1 MTSCRTEQISHDGG
15 DGREPSGATGDR
27 QRRSQQANELLAAAS
42 TATDAAERKR
52 LLDAAVLLQM
62 PLARGLARAHA
73 GKGIPVEDLEQVAC
87 LALIRAARRFD
98 PGKHADFLA
107 YAVPTIRGELKK
119 YFRDHGWT
127 VRPPRHI
134 QELQPRAAAART
146 DLRQRLGRE
155 PSVREIAHAVGEEA
169 PAVDE
174 ALGATG
180 CFQPHSLDRPLTSES
195 TETVIDLMP
204 GDGDESAREAVE
216 ARVILAPVV
225 RRLKERD
232 RRILRMRFVG
242 NCTQQQIAEE
252 IGVTQM
258 QVSRLLNRI
267 LRDLRRELA

>member
-1 MTSCRTEQISHDGG
+1 MTTTPTEPISQDRGA
-15 DGREPSGATGDR
+15 DEEPSAVARER
-27 QRRSQQANELLAAAS
+27 QHRSTQANELLVAAS
-42 TATDAAERKR
+42 SASDRAERRR
-52 LLDAAVLLQM
+52 LVDAAVLLQM

-73 GKGIPVEDLEQVAC
+73 GKGIALEDLEQVAC
-87 LALIRAARRFD
+87 LALIRAAHRFD
-98 PGKHADFLA
+98 PGKHTDFLA

-119 YFRDHGWT
+119 HFRDHGWT
-127 VRPPRHI
+127 VRPPRHL
-134 QELQPRAAAART
+134 QELQPRANAART

-155 PSVREIAHAVGEEA
+155 PSVAEIARAVGDE
-169 PAVDE
+169 PSAVRE

-180 CFQPHSLDRPLTSES
+180 CFQPHSLDRPIAAES
-195 TETVIDLMP
+195 SETVLDLMP
-204 GDGDESAREAVE
+204 GDDDESAHEAVE

-232 RRILRMRFVG
+232 RRILHLRFVG

-267 LRDLRRELA
+267 LRDLRRELT